1 MKLNKIKTTL
11 SLTALERLKKKFKFF
26 TIEKS
31 SSTKKPNTIAVSK
44 TLTKVLAKNLELSKH
59 LDSQLL
65 KYPLVINFFGN
76 FDDLLKYLKANLKE
90 SNSNIVFVNSDKV
103 ALRETDSKKL
113 SSLSPVSLFNNFNLL
128 FSPAILVLKCI
139 QISAVNNTTK
149 S

>member
-11 SLTALERLKKKFKFF
+11 SLTALERLKKEFKFF

-31 SSTKKPNTIAVSK
+31 SSTKKSNTIAVSK
-44 TLTKVLAKNLELSKH
+44 TLTRVLAKNLELSKH

-103 ALRETDSKKL
+103 ALRENDSKKL

-139 QISAVNNTTK
+139 QISAANSTTK

>member
-11 SLTALERLKKKFKFF
+11 SLTALERLKKEFKFF

-31 SSTKKPNTIAVSK
+31 SSTKKSNTIAVSK
-44 TLTKVLAKNLELSKH
+44 TLTRVLAKNLELSKH

-103 ALRETDSKKL
+103 ALRENDSKKL

-139 QISAVNNTTK
+139 QISAANNTTK

>member
-11 SLTALERLKKKFKFF
+11 SLTALERLKKEFKFF

-31 SSTKKPNTIAVSK
+31 SSTKKSNTIAVSK
-44 TLTKVLAKNLELSKH
+44 TLTRVLAKNLELSNH

-103 ALRETDSKKL
+103 ALRENDSKKL

-139 QISAVNNTTK
+139 QISAANNTTK

>member
-11 SLTALERLKKKFKFF
+11 SLTALERLKKEFKFF

-31 SSTKKPNTIAVSK
+31 SSTKKSNTIAVSK
-44 TLTKVLAKNLELSKH
+44 TLTRVLAKNLELSQH

-139 QISAVNNTTK
+139 QISAANNTTK

>member
-11 SLTALERLKKKFKFF
+11 SLAALERLKKEFKFF

-65 KYPLVINFFGN
+65 KYPLVINFFEN

-90 SNSNIVFVNSDKV
+90 NNSNIVFVNSNKV
-103 ALRETDSKKL
+103 ALRETDSRKL

-139 QISAVNNTTK
+139 QISAANNTTK